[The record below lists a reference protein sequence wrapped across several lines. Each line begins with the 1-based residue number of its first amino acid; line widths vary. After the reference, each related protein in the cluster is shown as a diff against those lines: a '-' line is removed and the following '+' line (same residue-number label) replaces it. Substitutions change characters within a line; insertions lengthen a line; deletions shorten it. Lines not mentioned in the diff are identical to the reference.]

1 MADES
6 LWSRV
11 RDFAARLFRRKP
23 PTPGRFI
30 AGHKFSWRG
39 WLTGAP
45 WVWPARDYLVY
56 VPAGHTRW
64 KRRPL
69 IVLLHGCR
77 QTPEELASGTRI
89 ASFADR
95 HGWLILLPRQS
106 DKANPWRC
114 WNWFDKRTSAGGGET
129 AIIAAQIRAVRREY
143 RAHPRR
149 IFAAGMSAGGALAAT
164 LGVRYRKLL
173 SGVFVHSGIA
183 CGAAASPVTALDVLA
198 RGANA
203 PYEHLAAA
211 ARDDAPDGALD
222 LALVAVQGE
231 RDEVVAPINAV
242 QLARQ
247 YLVLNR
253 RLAPETLQAGVLPEP
268 DAQTTT
274 TLTDGRTMTTT
285 DYRNANRILVRLI
298 RVANLGHAWSGG
310 DPALPYNDPHP
321 PDASGL
327 LAEFV
332 IEQIRYQRA
341 SRRRRFA
348 WLSWR

>member
-1 MADES
+1 MAE
-6 LWSRV
+6 
-11 RDFAARLFRRKP
+11 
-23 PTPGRFI
+23 
-30 AGHKFSWRG
+30 KF
-39 WLTGAP
+39 LNGAE
-45 WVWPARDYLVY
+45 V
-56 VPAGHTRW
+56 G
-64 KRRPL
+64 
-69 IVLLHGCR
+69 
-77 QTPEELASGTRI
+77 
-89 ASFADR
+89 
-95 HGWLILLPRQS
+95 
-106 DKANPWRC
+106 
-114 WNWFDKRTSAGGGET
+114 
-129 AIIAAQIRAVRREY
+129 AVREEVRGEGVTH
-143 RAHPRR
+143 RMRMQVPVDVGDAH
-149 IFAAGMSAGGALAAT
+149 
-164 LGVRYRKLL
+164 
-173 SGVFVHSGIA
+173 VFF
-183 CGAAASPVTALDVLA
+183 
-198 RGANA
+198 
-203 PYEHLAAA
+203 
-211 ARDDAPDGALD
+211 DDAPDGALD